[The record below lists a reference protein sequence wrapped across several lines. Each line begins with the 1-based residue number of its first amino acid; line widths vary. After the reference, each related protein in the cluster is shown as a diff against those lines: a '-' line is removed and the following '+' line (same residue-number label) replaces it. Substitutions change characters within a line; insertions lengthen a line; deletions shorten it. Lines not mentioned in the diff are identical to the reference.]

1 MESRGINLEGVVWT
15 SLYSLEI
22 RDLRS
27 RECRAVWWCFSFGG
41 GGVGG
46 VATAWK
52 GSNVTN
58 KIVLTFLKKMANW
71 TVNIK
76 ESSECMREKN
86 SSLTVL
92 IFREMQ
98 STEITW
104 VSSLTMPTIL
114 LQSWSNVLG
123 WGNSDGFLYTW
134 KFAALA
140 HLEPYAIIN
149 SSDKSILTSLPWWFS
164 G

>member
-1 MESRGINLEGVVWT
+1 MESWGINLEGVVWT
-15 SLYSLEI
+15 SLYSLVI

-27 RECRAVWWCFSFGG
+27 RECRAAWWWFFFSG

-46 VATAWK
+46 VDTTWK

-76 ESSECMREKN
+76 ESSECMREKS

-104 VSSLTMPTIL
+104 VSCLTVPTIL

-123 WGNSDGFLYTW
+123 WGNSDGFLSTW
-134 KFAALA
+134 KFVALA

-149 SSDKSILTSLPWWFS
+149 LSDKSILTSLPWWFS